1 MEGSGFPIS
10 PHDSFITLPMIM
22 SSKWLSWSSCCAAP
36 TENAA
41 KFVYNLFV
49 YNIFVNEASAVW
61 EWVDYSMVNGANSR
75 ASDVGFM
82 RGLAG

>member
-1 MEGSGFPIS
+1 
-10 PHDSFITLPMIM
+10 MIM
-22 SSKWLSWSSCCAAP
+22 LSKWLSWSSCCAAP

-61 EWVDYSMVNGANSR
+61 EWVDYSMAVTARIFLSQMAFRR
-75 ASDVGFM
+75 AI
-82 RGLAG
+82 RAGTGGWE